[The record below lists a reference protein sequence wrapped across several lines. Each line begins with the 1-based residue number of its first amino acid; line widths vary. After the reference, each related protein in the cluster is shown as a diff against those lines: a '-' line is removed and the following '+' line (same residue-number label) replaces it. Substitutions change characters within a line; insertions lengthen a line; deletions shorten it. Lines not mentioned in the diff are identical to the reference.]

1 MIFVSLN
8 DFKRVLKKIFMANES
23 QFAEVIKQAKE
34 SDKDRKFKQSV
45 EMIMVFKDVD
55 VKKGFAINEIVQLP
69 KKTTKPALVCIMAS
83 GDMGIKAKNAKAD
96 LVMDENELTKL
107 SADKKKSK
115 KMIDKYDFF
124 LADTK
129 LMPTVGKKLGQ
140 LLGPRGK
147 MPTPVPFNAPIE
159 SFLERFR
166 TSVKIKAK
174 GSLSMSCRIGEES
187 MDDTDLAANANAV
200 ATVIEKALP
209 NGSRNI
215 KKIMFKTTMGKAIK
229 TEEAKKQNA

>member
-1 MIFVSLN
+1 
-8 DFKRVLKKIFMANES
+8 MANES
-23 QFAEVIKQAKE
+23 QLMEIIKQAKE
-34 SDKDRKFKQSV
+34 TDKDRKFKQSV
-45 EMIMVFKDVD
+45 EMIMVFRDVD
-55 VKKGFAINEIVQLP
+55 VKKGFAINETVQLP
-69 KKTTKPALVCIMAS
+69 KKLSKPATVCIMAS

-96 LVMDENELTKL
+96 LVVDENELAKL

-115 KMIDKYDFF
+115 KLINKYDFF

-129 LMPTVGKKLGQ
+129 LMPTVGKTLGQ

-166 TSVKIKAK
+166 SSVKIKAK
-174 GSLSMSCRIGEES
+174 GSLAMSCKIGEEG
-187 MDDTDLAANANAV
+187 MEDADLAANANAV
-200 ATVIEKALP
+200 ATAIEKALP
-209 NGSRNI
+209 NGSRNV

-229 TEEAKKQNA
+229 VEQAKK

>member
-1 MIFVSLN
+1 
-8 DFKRVLKKIFMANES
+8 MANES
-23 QFAEVIKQAKE
+23 QLVEVIKKAKE
-34 SDKDRKFKQSV
+34 TDKDRKFTQSV

-55 VKKGFAINEIVQLP
+55 VKKGFAINETVQLP
-69 KKTTKPALVCIMAS
+69 KKTSKPALVCIMAS

-96 LVMDENELTKL
+96 LVVDENELTKL
-107 SADKKKSK
+107 GADKKKSK
-115 KMIDKYDFF
+115 NLINKYDFF

-129 LMPTVGKKLGQ
+129 LMPTVGKTLGQ

-174 GSLSMSCRIGEES
+174 GSLAMSCKIGEES
-187 MDDTDLAANANAV
+187 MEDDDLAANANAV
-200 ATVIEKALP
+200 ATAIEKVLP
-209 NGSRNI
+209 NGSKNI
-215 KKIMFKTTMGKAIK
+215 KKIMFKTTMGKAVK
-229 TEEAKKQNA
+229 VEQVKK

>member
-1 MIFVSLN
+1 MV
-8 DFKRVLKKIFMANES
+8 NEL
-23 QFAEVIKQAKE
+23 QFADVIKQAKE
-34 SDKDRKFKQSV
+34 SDKDRKFTQSV

-55 VKKGFAINEIVQLP
+55 VKKGFAINETVQLP
-69 KKTTKPALVCIMAS
+69 KETTKPALVCIMAS
-83 GDMGIKAKNAKAD
+83 GDMGTKAKNAKAD
-96 LVMDENELTKL
+96 MVMNEDEVTKL

-115 KMIDKYDFF
+115 NIINKYDFF

-166 TSVKIKAK
+166 SSVKIRAK

-187 MDDTDLAANANAV
+187 MDDADLAANANAV
-200 ATVIEKALP
+200 VTTVEKALP
-209 NGSRNI
+209 NGSKNV
-215 KKIMFKTTMGKAIK
+215 KKIMFKTTMGKAMK
-229 TEEAKKQNA
+229 VEQVKK

>member
-1 MIFVSLN
+1 MVS
-8 DFKRVLKKIFMANES
+8 ES
-23 QFAEVIKQAKE
+23 QLVEVIKQAKE

-55 VKKGFAINEIVQLP
+55 VKKGFAINETVQLP
-69 KKTTKPALVCIMAS
+69 KKTTIPASVCIMAS

-115 KMIDKYDFF
+115 KMVNKYDFF

-147 MPTPVPFNAPIE
+147 MPAPVPFNAPIE

-166 TSVKIKAK
+166 ASVKIRVK
-174 GSLSMSCRIGEES
+174 GSLSMSCRIGEEN
-187 MDDTDLAANANAV
+187 MDDADLAANESAV
-200 ATVIEKALP
+200 ATAIEKILP
-209 NGSRNI
+209 SGSKNI
-215 KKIMFKTTMGKAIK
+215 EKIMFKTTMGKAIK
-229 TEEAKKQNA
+229 VEQVKK

>member
-1 MIFVSLN
+1 
-8 DFKRVLKKIFMANES
+8 MANES
-23 QFAEVIKQAKE
+23 QLVEVIKKAKE
-34 SDKDRKFKQSV
+34 TDKDRKFTQSI

-55 VKKGFAINEIVQLP
+55 VKKGFAINETVQLP
-69 KKTTKPALVCIMAS
+69 KKTSKPATVCIMAS

-96 LVMDENELTKL
+96 LVVDENELAKL
-107 SADKKKSK
+107 SGDKKKSK
-115 KMIDKYDFF
+115 NIINKYDFF

-129 LMPTVGKKLGQ
+129 LMPTVGKTLGQ

-166 TSVKIKAK
+166 SSVKVKAK
-174 GSLSMSCRIGEES
+174 GSLAMSCKIGEES
-187 MDDTDLAANANAV
+187 MEDSDLAANANAV
-200 ATVIEKALP
+200 ATAIEKALP
-209 NGSRNI
+209 NGSKNV

-229 TEEAKKQNA
+229 VEQVKK

>member
-1 MIFVSLN
+1 MV
-8 DFKRVLKKIFMANES
+8 NES
-23 QFAEVIKQAKE
+23 QLVGVIKQAKE
-34 SDKDRKFKQSV
+34 NDKDRKFTQFI

-55 VKKGFAINEIVQLP
+55 VKKGFAINETVQLP
-69 KKTTKPALVCIMAS
+69 KKTTKPALVCVMAS

-96 LVMDENELTKL
+96 MVMNEDEVTKL

-115 KMIDKYDFF
+115 NLVNKYDFF

-166 TSVKIKAK
+166 ASVKIRAK

-187 MDDTDLAANANAV
+187 MDDADLAANANAV
-200 ATVIEKALP
+200 ATAIEKTLP
-209 NGSRNI
+209 NGSKNVE
-215 KKIMFKTTMGKAIK
+215 KIMLKTTMGKAIK
-229 TEEAKKQNA
+229 VEQVKK

>member
-1 MIFVSLN
+1 MV
-8 DFKRVLKKIFMANES
+8 NES
-23 QFAEVIKQAKE
+23 QLVGVIKQAKE
-34 SDKDRKFKQSV
+34 NDKDRKFTQSI

-55 VKKGFAINEIVQLP
+55 VKKGFAINETVQLP
-69 KKTTKPALVCIMAS
+69 KKTKPASVCIMAS

-96 LVMDENELTKL
+96 MVMDESELTKL
-107 SADKKKSK
+107 SADKKKAK
-115 KMIDKYDFF
+115 KLINDYDFF

-166 TSVKIKAK
+166 SSVKIRAK

-187 MDDTDLAANANAV
+187 MDDADLAANASAV
-200 ATVIEKALP
+200 ATAVEKTLP
-209 NGSRNI
+209 NGSKNI
-215 KKIMFKTTMGKAIK
+215 EKIMFKTTMGKAVK
-229 TEEAKKQNA
+229 VEQVKK

>member
-1 MIFVSLN
+1 MV
-8 DFKRVLKKIFMANES
+8 NEL
-23 QFAEVIKQAKE
+23 QFADVIKQAKE
-34 SDKDRKFKQSV
+34 SDKDRKFTQSV

-55 VKKGFAINEIVQLP
+55 VKKGFAINETVQLP
-69 KKTTKPALVCIMAS
+69 KETTKPALVCIMAS
-83 GDMGIKAKNAKAD
+83 GDMGTKAKNAKAD
-96 LVMDENELTKL
+96 MVMNEDEVTKL

-115 KMIDKYDFF
+115 NVINKYDFF

-166 TSVKIKAK
+166 SSVKIRAK

-187 MDDTDLAANANAV
+187 MDDSDLAANANAV
-200 ATVIEKALP
+200 VTTVEKALP
-209 NGSRNI
+209 NGSKNV

-229 TEEAKKQNA
+229 VEQVKK